1 MRLLGYLTLFTVVYA
16 LDLASLGDRR
26 LPHAV
31 QIHKRGLPAG
41 VPADIQVADSN
52 TSPIE
57 DLVTPPGNGA
67 GANGNINKNQDT
79 AQRISHMDAPSV
91 RASSQGSAAEQGGAS
106 GQESTDSNAFFMSI
120 SMIIVSEIGDKTFL
134 ISALMAM
141 RHSRIVVFTASFASL
156 AIMTILSGIV
166 GHTLPTLLSKRVT
179 QFLAAVLFLVF
190 GYKLT
195 REGLAMSKDLGVD
208 EELAEVEEELTVS
221 DMNNDLDTLETG
233 GHETKQN
240 PNRSFQ
246 ELVVDSV
253 MSVLHSFKELSSFV
267 LSPLWVQV
275 FVMIFLGEW
284 GDRSQI
290 ATIAMAAGS
299 NYWLVIMGAV
309 IGHGICTA
317 GAVIG
322 GKMLASR
329 ISMRTVTLGGAF
341 AFLIFSILYF
351 YDAIYNIE

>member
-1 MRLLGYLTLFTVVYA
+1 MKFTHCLLATATFVSA
-16 LDLASLGDRR
+16 LNFAEIDEVR

-31 QIHKRGLPAG
+31 KISRRAVPAG
-41 VPADIQVADSN
+41 IPAEITGVVDSN
-52 TSPIE
+52 TRPIE
-57 DLVTPPGNGA
+57 DGDSLTPSKPA
-67 GANGNINKNQDT
+67 
-79 AQRISHMDAPSV
+79 
-91 RASSQGSAAEQGGAS
+91 GSAIVPLSSVDGTSPGAYKGVPKAVGTNDATS
-106 GQESTDSNAFFMSI
+106 DSENNNNNAFFMSI

-141 RHSRIVVFTASFASL
+141 RHPRIVVFTASFASL
-156 AIMTILSGIV
+156 AIMTLLSGIV
-166 GHTLPTLLSKRVT
+166 GHTLPTLLSQRVT
-179 QFLAAVLFLVF
+179 QFLAALLFLVF
-190 GYKLT
+190 GYRLT
-195 REGLAMSKDLGVD
+195 REGLAMSKDLGVE

-221 DMNNDLDTLETG
+221 DMNNEMHNAETG
-233 GHETKQN
+233 GQPK
-240 PNRSFQ
+240 NRAGPSSLKGQFQ
-246 ELVVDSV
+246 EALATTLST
-253 MSVLHSFKELSSFV
+253 LKELSSFV

-275 FVMIFLGEW
+275 FIMVFLGEW

-341 AFLIFSILYF
+341 AFFVFSILYF
-351 YDAIYNIE
+351 YDCIYNIED